1 MKGASKLSNKANIII
16 DDVKRTETSIDQF
29 INKYC
34 DNGKITVDDL
44 LGMYDEGSDER
55 KFIQKYAET
64 NLAYSGTI
72 ISISAY
78 ILAIVAILITLFLY
92 LYDILEI
99 QHILI
104 FGLIA
109 LIVIFMMVLYGSAF
123 LNTFPKLERNKYIIM
138 SIEDKWKNQDESH
151 SNSNTT
157 KGEDDD
163 TMMKNDCKTGII
175 CWIIGALLVMVTM
188 IVIYLMGI
196 NYKLSSDDATPILTF
211 ILVAVTARYA
221 WSTHAIAKQDADR
234 ERIAF
239 LERRLEK
246 FYAPMLFFLDF
257 LGGMFLNHENKPA
270 KIEDDP
276 GMQIFTDGKLS
287 TDNRKTCNEKLDEII
302 QFGYLAKSDVQ
313 QSLPDMRSLIIA
325 DYYEDNQ
332 YQLTIK
338 SLRDKIKRDIDEYTK
353 ELKCLVKEE

>member
-1 MKGASKLSNKANIII
+1 MESLKGASKLSNKANIII

-221 WSTHAIAKQDADR
+221 WSTHMIVKQGADR

-239 LERRLEK
+239 IERKMEK
-246 FYAPMLFFLDF
+246 FYFPMLEL
-257 LGGMFLNHENKPA
+257 LAFLNVGQWRCHDGSYSLMTDKHEIYSK
-270 KIEDDP
+270 
-276 GMQIFTDGKLS
+276 
-287 TDNRKTCNEKLDEII
+287 KLDAFAKF
-302 QFGYLAKSDVQ
+302 QYLAKNDVRELFLDVNCVLHHYDSFDCQ
-313 QSLPDMRSLIIA
+313 KWQTSIDSLKEKIDRDIEEYTTELKSLI
-325 DYYEDNQ
+325 
-332 YQLTIK
+332 
-338 SLRDKIKRDIDEYTK
+338 
-353 ELKCLVKEE
+353 KEE